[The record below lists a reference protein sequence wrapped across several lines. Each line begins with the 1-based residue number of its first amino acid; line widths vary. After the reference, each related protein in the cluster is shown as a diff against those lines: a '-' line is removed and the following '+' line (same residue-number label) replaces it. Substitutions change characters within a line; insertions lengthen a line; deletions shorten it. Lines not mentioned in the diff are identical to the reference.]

1 MEQKLCYV
9 ALIVLMSIAL
19 LSRCINADGHSD
31 AASEGT
37 DNAALYQKT
46 MYNFLRNMA
55 LPPGDPT
62 EDIDQRFI
70 LQVSIQRYSGNCL
83 VITSNSHLKL
93 HVAVL

>member
-1 MEQKLCYV
+1 MKQKLCYV
-9 ALIVLMSIAL
+9 ALISIAL
-19 LSRCINADGHSD
+19 LIRCINADDHSD

-37 DNAALYQKT
+37 DNAALYQRA
-46 MYNFLRNMA
+46 MYGFLRNMA

-62 EDIDQRFI
+62 KDIDQRFI

-83 VITSNSHLKL
+83 VITFNSHLKL